1 MPNVKTVKFAEQA
14 DRRGFWSLDLKRSYP
29 VGPEIAIPPLGG
41 SYVQTSFRVSSQ
53 TITALG

>member
-14 DRRGFWSLDLKRSYP
+14 DLKRSYP